1 MVTFIENPY
10 VWANNSGYI
19 KSSVLSLDL
28 KKEDGSRLNISGLS
42 HPIELSIPEKGPK
55 EPIQNN
61 DKDHF
66 FVKPYNGPND
76 IRYHKI
82 VLESSFGS
90 PIVKIRPDSNAV
102 FDVFVSAEVKPKPDN
117 YTFRTR
123 IPHYLSCTNP
133 TSGNGYSNCT
143 NDSYTFVL
151 PASVTRRVGEIFIG
165 IRLTSGTNKRN
176 KRSRMDSIDGH
187 GLQKHSCID
196 IKQPPTTPPITIKP
210 EYDNETDVNY
220 TMSVTIKNCLYW
232 SDTKQ
237 DWTNDGC
244 TVSFL

>member
-10 VWANNSGYI
+10 VWAKNSAFI

-42 HPIELSIPEKGPK
+42 QPIELSIPEKGLK

-61 DKDHF
+61 DEDPF

-82 VLESSFGS
+82 VLESSFGG
-90 PIVKIRPDSNAV
+90 PIVKIRPDRNAV
-102 FDVFVSAEVKPKPDN
+102 FDVFVSAEVRPKPDN
-117 YTFRTR
+117 YTFKTR
-123 IPHYLSCTNP
+123 IPHLLSCTYPN
-133 TSGNGYSNCT
+133 SGNGYSNCT
-143 NDSYTFVL
+143 NNSYTFVL
-151 PASVTRRVGEIFIG
+151 PASVTGRGGQIFIG
-165 IRLTSGTNKRN
+165 IRLRSDSNKRN
-176 KRSRMDSIDGH
+176 KRSRRDSIDWH
-187 GLQKHSCID
+187 GRQKRSCID
-196 IKQPPTTPPITIKP
+196 VKQPPTTPPTILKP

-232 SDTKQ
+232 SDSKQ